1 MMPAYLRVSDTDAI
15 ILSPSGL
22 TIEQWVDQYVESGQA
37 ARDYD
42 RLLDVQRRAWL
53 SDLQALDSAQLM
65 LDETA

>member
-1 MMPAYLRVSDTDAI
+1 MMPANLRVLNIDAI

-22 TIEQWVDQYVESGQA
+22 TIEEWVNQYVESGLA

-42 RLLDVQRRAWL
+42 RLLDVQRKAWL
-53 SDLQALDSAQLM
+53 SELQALDAGQLR